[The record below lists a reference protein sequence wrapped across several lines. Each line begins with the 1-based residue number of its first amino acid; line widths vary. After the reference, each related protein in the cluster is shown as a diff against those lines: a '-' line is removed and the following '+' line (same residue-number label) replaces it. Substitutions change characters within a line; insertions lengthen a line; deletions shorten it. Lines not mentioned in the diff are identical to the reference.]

1 MMDILLRDLR
11 QPEYLHTLLNPI
23 PVYGLAAGLV
33 ALIVALFT
41 RSRPAHVT
49 ALVIIFISAA
59 SVYPV
64 QSLGHAGYDRVLSMS
79 DDPGRAWLDEHEDR
93 ADDLVWFFYALA
105 GLSLAAIFL
114 PNKWPR
120 SGTPLALATLIL
132 SILCLG
138 VGGYIA
144 YAGGKIRHREFRNAT
159 PPPEK
164 SHAQEPPSI
173 DNASFAVVGQALRL
187 PANFS

>member
-1 MMDILLRDLR
+1 MIEALLRDLR

-23 PVYGLAAGLV
+23 PVYGLGAGLV
-33 ALIVALFT
+33 ALIVALCI

-64 QSLGHAGYDRVLSMS
+64 QYLGHAAYDRVLSMS

-93 ADDLVWFFYALA
+93 ADDLVWFFYGLA

-120 SGTPLALATLIL
+120 SGTPLAIVTLVL

-138 VGGYIA
+138 LGGYIA
-144 YAGGKIRHREFRNAT
+144 YAGGKIRHREFRNT
-159 PPPEK
+159 PPPPEK
-164 SHAQEPPSI
+164 SHAQEPPWI
-173 DNASFAVVGQALRL
+173 DNVSFAGVRPALRL
-187 PANFS
+187 PG